1 MFQGIKGRGT
11 FALHKRM
18 FHAANIPRS
27 KSYTNES
34 SLCVLFAPGNE
45 SAEEREVSHS

>member
-1 MFQGIKGRGT
+1 MKVRGM
-11 FALHKRM
+11 FALHERM

-27 KSYTNES
+27 KSYKNES

-45 SAEEREVSHS
+45 SAEEREVRH